1 MEYKTNIRGSISD
14 MEVNEILSFTYIQ
27 TKPSYIRKIAY
38 ELGVD
43 LGRVYSVKAK
53 RGCDTITVTRIS

>member
-1 MEYKTNIRGSISD
+1 

-27 TKPSYIRKIAY
+27 AKPSYIRKIAY

-53 RGCDTITVTRIS
+53 RGYDTITVTRIS